1 MSTIFEIEKKIS
13 IAKTKINLLEKKIKR
28 NGSKINLD
36 KRKERAHNLIV
47 KGALLEMLGIEK
59 ENNEVILGFLST
71 FPKDEKTKEYYEKIG
86 KELFEKLKKNKF
98 IKGGQ

>member
-1 MSTIFEIEKKIS
+1 
-13 IAKTKINLLEKKIKR
+13 
-28 NGSKINLD
+28 
-36 KRKERAHNLIV
+36 
-47 KGALLEMLGIEK
+47 MLGIEK